1 MRYET
6 DGRLPFL
13 AASIA
18 GGVHRPRAVGYYRQK
33 TISLVLNRLRVADVD
48 FLEIQLLG
56 FFDN

>member
-6 DGRLPFL
+6 DNRLPFL

-18 GGVHRPRAVGYYRQK
+18 GGSHRLRAVGYHRQNM
-33 TISLVLNRLRVADVD
+33 ISLVLNRLRVADVD